1 MSAAI
6 GSVKL
11 GASSGEMFLGR
22 DMGHGRD
29 YSDELAQQVDKEVR
43 TLIENAHD
51 EAYQL
56 IIENRAVLDRLA
68 TALLEKETLDQNE
81 LADIF
86 RTSRSC
92 RRGPSGCPATSGRSP
107 TCPPSRSR
115 TRRPRSTRAPLTAD
129 RLGRR
134 RRAEAQARTAH
145 QAAAGDRLT
154 IAALAGSSIPPG
166 CRNRPIDGATG
177 RIGLCDARALR

>member
-1 MSAAI
+1 
-6 GSVKL
+6 
-11 GASSGEMFLGR
+11 MFLGR

-68 TALLEKETLDQNE
+68 TALLEKETLDQHE

-86 RTSRSC
+86 TDLKKLPPRPQWLSSDKRPVSDAGAVDGGIDSDGGAEPK
-92 RRGPSGCPATSGRSP
+92 RKRAPRIKPRPAT
-107 TCPPSRSR
+107 
-115 TRRPRSTRAPLTAD
+115 A
-129 RLGRR
+129 
-134 RRAEAQARTAH
+134 
-145 QAAAGDRLT
+145 
-154 IAALAGSSIPPG
+154 
-166 CRNRPIDGATG
+166 
-177 RIGLCDARALR
+177 